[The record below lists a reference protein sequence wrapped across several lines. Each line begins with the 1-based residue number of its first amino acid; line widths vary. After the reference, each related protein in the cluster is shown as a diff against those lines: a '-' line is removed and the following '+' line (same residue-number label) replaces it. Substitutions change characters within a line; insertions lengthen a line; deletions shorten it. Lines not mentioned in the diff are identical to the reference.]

1 MRHRSIFTVF
11 FFFFFCKVG
20 FIYLFLIYF
29 IVFGCTHW
37 VFIGI
42 HRPSLVEASG
52 RLFFPCST
60 QACPCGGF
68 SCCRTQ
74 ALGHRSFSSCSPQA
88 LHLHCFAC
96 GYPVGLTSFDLICW
110 KHYSFTIEWSWHL
123 CWKLIDPQCIS
134 LFLDSEFYMSHLMLV
149 LHCLDCCNFVI
160 SFEIRKMN
168 SPTSFSSSKLF
179 WLFYVPWVSNIIK
192 YFN

>member
-11 FFFFFCKVG
+11 SSFSFLYGC

-60 QACPCGGF
+60 QVACPCGGF

-96 GYPVGLTSFDLICW
+96 GYPVGLTSFDPHLLKTLFFHHWMILTSLLKINWSPMYKFVSWTLNSICL
-110 KHYSFTIEWSWHL
+110 TL
-123 CWKLIDPQCIS
+123 C
-134 LFLDSEFYMSHLMLV
+134 
-149 LHCLDCCNFVI
+149 
-160 SFEIRKMN
+160 
-168 SPTSFSSSKLF
+168 
-179 WLFYVPWVSNIIK
+179 
-192 YFN
+192 